1 MLDNNNYQDPCDVA
15 CHYYMALQMT
25 KCWTEFDSPLLAP
38 AVSSSLK
45 YLSIV
50 CLGKK
55 SYAFENSIL
64 ATKKDAKTKS
74 NFEKS
79 SA

>member
-25 KCWTEFDSPLLAP
+25 KCWTEFDSPLFAP

-45 YLSIV
+45 YLSIS
-50 CLGKK
+50 LLREKK

-64 ATKKDAKTKS
+64 ATKKDAKTQKQ
-74 NFEKS
+74 F
-79 SA
+79 